1 MAEENDMATDDNEPG
16 ADRGTNRRD
25 FMTCMAWAGAGV
37 VWTLSSGILSS
48 RALAE
53 VANAKK
59 TGGSR
64 SYTKSGLHFVQIS
77 DTHIGFD
84 KDANPDPV
92 ATTREAI
99 AKVNALTDEPAF
111 LLHTGDLTHA
121 QKPGAF
127 DTISGLLQEAKVG
140 ARFTVPGEHDVF
152 SDGGVEY
159 LQRFGRGTLGSG
171 WHSFDHGGAH
181 FVGLVNVL
189 EFQSGKVGTLGTEQL
204 EWLEKD
210 VAGLSTSTPVVVFT
224 HIPLWAVYPEWGWVT
239 TDGAQALGYLKRF
252 GSVTVLNGHIH
263 QVLQKVEGNVTFHS
277 AMSTA
282 YPQPAPGAAPGPG
295 PLKVPA
301 EQLRSYLGLR
311 EVAWLGKPGPLAL
324 VDTKLG

>member
-1 MAEENDMATDDNEPG
+1 MTTDENESLIE
-16 ADRGTNRRD
+16 RGSSRRD
-25 FMTCMAWAGAGV
+25 FMQCMAWAGAGV
-37 VWTLSSGILSS
+37 VWTLSGGILSS
-48 RALAE
+48 RGLAD
-53 VANAKK
+53 VVNPRN
-59 TGGSR
+59 TDGGAGSP
-64 SYTKSGLHFVQIS
+64 SMGDLHFVQIS

-99 AKVNALTDEPAF
+99 AKINVLGHEPAF

-127 DTISGLLQEAKVG
+127 DTVSGLLQEAKVG
-140 ARFTVPGEHDVF
+140 GVYTVPGEHDVF
-152 SDGGVEY
+152 LDAGKEY

-171 WHSFDHGGAH
+171 WQSFDYGGAH
-181 FVGLVNVL
+181 FIGLVNVL
-189 EFQSGKVGTLGTEQL
+189 EFKSGKVGTLGTEQL

-210 VAGLSTSTPVVVFT
+210 VAGLSTSTPVVIFA

-239 TDGAQALGYLKRF
+239 TDGEQALGYLKRF

-263 QVLQKVEGNVTFHS
+263 QALQKVEGNVTFHT

-301 EQLRSYLGLR
+301 DQLRSYLGLR
-311 EVAWLGKPGPLAL
+311 EITWLGRPGPLAL
-324 VDTKLG
+324 VDSKLG